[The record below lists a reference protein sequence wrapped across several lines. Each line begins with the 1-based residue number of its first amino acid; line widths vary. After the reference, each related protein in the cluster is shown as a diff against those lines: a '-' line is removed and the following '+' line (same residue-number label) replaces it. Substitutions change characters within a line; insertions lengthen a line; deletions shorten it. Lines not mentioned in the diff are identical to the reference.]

1 MKIYKAYSN
10 QELLNKLIDSKD
22 VINHLLDFDLDDN
35 ELLKVNKYKQLSQ
48 FEKDLLYLYSQYSV
62 IEISKLYSV
71 SRSHIYTK
79 IKEINNKLQ

>member
-10 QELLNKLIDSKD
+10 QELLNKLSDSKD

>member
-10 QELLNKLIDSKD
+10 QELLNKLSDSKE
-22 VINHLLDFDLDDN
+22 VINHLIDFDLDDK

-79 IKEINNKLQ
+79 IKEINKKLQ